1 MYLLDD
7 FSKYYVFSHKNPE
20 VMEYQ
25 HNLDELKSQLQALNT
40 ELFKVGQSVHSSI
53 NQLNASI
60 AKTAAQL
67 DHEKQKE
74 KRLSKIM
81 HSTENSENGSDI
93 LVGDTKDVYNRQY
106 YFNWMMLI
114 GIAGVVGGASKLRQ

>member
-1 MYLLDD
+1 MTNLNNSFEPAAEKNLTHVDKIKTQFMYLLDD

-60 AKTAAQL
+60 AKRPRNWTMKNRRKKDYPKL
-67 DHEKQKE
+67 CI
-74 KRLSKIM
+74 RLKTRKM
-81 HSTENSENGSDI
+81 
-93 LVGDTKDVYNRQY
+93 V
-106 YFNWMMLI
+106 LI
-114 GIAGVVGGASKLRQ
+114 Y